1 MIRIAIAGGAGRMGR
16 ALLSAGDADDRV
28 SVVHVFERPDHES
41 VGRSA
46 CALVDI
52 QSSQL
57 SVCEGIAG
65 PPFDVLIDFTS
76 PESTL
81 INLDYCAAN
90 GIKAVIGTTGFSV
103 QQQEHI
109 RRVAEKIAI
118 VWAPNMSVGVNITLK
133 LLEVA
138 AKAFG
143 NDADIEVIEAH
154 HRHKVDAPS
163 GTALKMGEV
172 VAKALGRNLSDHGV
186 FAREGAVGPRAD
198 REIGFSTIRAADV
211 VGEHSVWFAG
221 SGERVEIV
229 HKATSREIYA
239 LGAIRSTVWVAD
251 QDVGLFDMQDV
262 LGIKDVTG

>member
-1 MIRIAIAGGAGRMGR
+1 M
-16 ALLSAGDADDRV
+16 
-28 SVVHVFERPDHES
+28 
-41 VGRSA
+41 
-46 CALVDI
+46 
-52 QSSQL
+52 
-57 SVCEGIAG
+57 
-65 PPFDVLIDFTS
+65 
-76 PESTL
+76 
-81 INLDYCAAN
+81 
-90 GIKAVIGTTGFSV
+90 
-103 QQQEHI
+103 
-109 RRVAEKIAI
+109 
-118 VWAPNMSVGVNITLK
+118 NITLK

-221 SGERVEIV
+221 AGERVEIV